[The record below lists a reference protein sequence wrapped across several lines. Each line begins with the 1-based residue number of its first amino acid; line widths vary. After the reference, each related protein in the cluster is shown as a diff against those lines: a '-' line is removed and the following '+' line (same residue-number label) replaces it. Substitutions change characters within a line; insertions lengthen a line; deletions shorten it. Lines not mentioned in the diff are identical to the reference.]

1 MTGKR
6 LIIILAILLFGGA
19 ALAVRQGGAGSSGAD
34 THPGALV
41 VTGAITGGNEYSK
54 SITVESP
61 TAAEDL
67 TFFFT
72 NKAITITEMR
82 CVLIGGGAASVDWT
96 VRHHATDRTN
106 AGNEV
111 VTGGTTT
118 ASTTAGSD
126 VTAFDDAT
134 IPADSFVW
142 LETTASADTT
152 ELALTVV
159 YTRD

>member
-1 MTGKR
+1 MR
-6 LIIILAILLFGGA
+6 RYLIGFVIGVLCVVAFSIFATPGDFTLHGDVAHVA
-19 ALAVRQGGAGSSGAD
+19 SG
-34 THPGALV
+34 V
-41 VTGAITGGNEYSK
+41 NYNEYSK

-72 NKAITITEMR
+72 NKTITVTEMR
-82 CVLIGGGAASVDWT
+82 AVLTGSDTPSLTWT

-111 VTGGTTT
+111 VTGGTATT
-118 ASTTAGSD
+118 SGTAGSD

-142 LETTASADTT
+142 LETTADNGTLT
-152 ELALTVV
+152 EFALIVV